1 MKLKETLKVQAII
14 EGFTKYGKAEKTD
27 EAFAEVATA
36 MLGKRI
42 SVLSIARLRKAMGIQ
57 CLKKARVQKP
67 KKMSR
72 LENLEMKVAEI
83 ALMLAEMMS
92 KSMVSSVTNGS
103 HNRLEDVVGVR

>member
-14 EGFTKYGKAEKTD
+14 EGFSKYNKAEKTD

-57 CLKKARVQKP
+57 CLKKARVTKP

-72 LENLEMKVAEI
+72 LEILENKIAE
-83 ALMLAEMMS
+83 LAKLIEDAFGMDKIQFAS
-92 KSMVSSVTNGS
+92 NGN
-103 HNRLEDVVGVR
+103 HNRMETVGVR